1 MIYMVDLVDIVVA
14 RYNEDVS
21 WLDMFRSHADVR
33 VFLYSKSAGLP
44 CYKCLK
50 NIGREAH
57 TFLYHIFWHYEH
69 LADRIMF
76 LQGNPFDHEPDVERY
91 HQLICDTSNVEE
103 CISVSQA
110 HDVHCDRNGRPHH
123 LMDLH
128 LDEMFEKIFG
138 MSKPIPK
145 RYQFSP
151 GAQYVVTR
159 HTIHR
164 HPKQFWY
171 KLLTLSETD
180 PHFPWKM
187 ERLWRYVFSEMV
199 PEL

>member
-1 MIYMVDLVDIVVA
+1 MVNTIDIVVA

-21 WLDMFRSHADVR
+21 WIDTFRSHTGVSI
-33 VFLYSKSAGLP
+33 FLYNKSADTSP
-44 CYKCLK
+44 CYKKLK

-69 LADRIMF
+69 LADRIML
-76 LQGNPFDHEPDVERY
+76 LQGNPFDHESDIERY
-91 HQLICDTSNVEE
+91 HELIVCEMGNKEE
-103 CISVSQA
+103 CVPISRT
-110 HDVHCDRNGRPHH
+110 HDVYCDRNGRPHH
-123 LMDLH
+123 LMDLR
-128 LDEMFEKIFG
+128 LDEIFKTLFG
-138 MSKPIPK
+138 VSKPIPK

-159 HTIHR
+159 DTIHR

-171 KLLTLSETD
+171 KLLVLSESD
-180 PHFPWKM
+180 PQFPWKM
-187 ERLWRYVFSEMV
+187 ERLWRYVFSDIT